1 MRRQQQIALA
11 EALREHRERL
21 DEIVTELAE
30 RGEPISRLE
39 AKLIVDAGNL
49 RLSSDR
55 RGPSER
61 RGREDG
67 WTVES
72 PAGEDPAKAPL
83 SWTEPRIGVLRHYEP
98 KPLTVPRRYLDAK
111 SPETPP
117 TIAIVTPSHQQG
129 RYLDRT
135 LYSVVSQKYP
145 ALEYV
150 VQDGGSTD
158 GTLAVL
164 GRFGPLLT
172 SWSSEPDS
180 GQADAINRGF
190 AQTSGELM
198 AWLNSDDLLLP
209 GTLAYVG
216 RYFAEHPDVDVVYGY
231 RVHDRSHGRAGRGL
245 GAAGSQRRGTDA
257 RRLRPAGDALLA
269 AADLG
274 EDRRLRRPELRL
286 RARLGSAAALPGAG
300 AKMVRLPRFLGA
312 FRIHAA
318 QKTTA
323 LDNVGVSETD
333 RLRLRVHGRPVP
345 IEEVLER
352 LRPYFAR
359 HVLLHT
365 RQRIADR
372 LPHPRVP
379 VTVEPVEPW
388 LRTPA
393 AERLTAEP
401 FGQAAEP
408 ATMISPLAP
417 PAPGTPLPDG
427 TVADEHGHA
436 VVKESRG

>member
-1 MRRQQQIALA
+1 M
-11 EALREHRERL
+11 
-21 DEIVTELAE
+21 
-30 RGEPISRLE
+30 
-39 AKLIVDAGNL
+39 
-49 RLSSDR
+49 
-55 RGPSER
+55 
-61 RGREDG
+61 
-67 WTVES
+67 
-72 PAGEDPAKAPL
+72 
-83 SWTEPRIGVLRHYEP
+83 P
-98 KPLTVPRRYLDAK
+98 KQYLDVTP
-111 SPETPP
+111 PEPPP
-117 TIAIVTPSHQQG
+117 TISVVTPSYQQG
-129 RYLDRT
+129 RFLDRT

-150 VQDGGSTD
+150 VQDGASTD
-158 GTLAVL
+158 GTLGVL

-180 GQADAINRGF
+180 GQAEAINRAF

-209 GTLAYVG
+209 GALAYVG
-216 RYFAEHPDVDVVYGY
+216 RYFAEHPDVDVVYGN
-231 RVHDRSHGRAGRGL
+231 RVMIDHTDGQV
-245 GAAGSQRRGTDA
+245 GAWVLPAHSDMALTLADYVPQETLFWRRRIWDETGGFVDPSFGYA
-257 RRLRPAGDALLA
+257 LDWELLLRFR
-269 AADLG
+269 
-274 EDRRLRRPELRL
+274 E
-286 RARLGSAAALPGAG
+286 AG

-352 LRPYFAR
+352 LRPYFVR
-359 HVLLHT
+359 HIVVHT

-401 FGQAAEP
+401 FGEAAEP
-408 ATMISPLAP
+408 AAMISPLAP